1 MKKYKLVG
9 LTGTTGAGKSTVCG
23 VLESEGFCVI
33 NADSLAREIMTDEVV
48 LAGIVRFFGD
58 DVIRGGE
65 LDRAALAER
74 AFSSPEKTAL
84 LNRLTHPYI
93 TERLLRRL
101 ERLTAAG
108 QRLIVLDAPQLFES
122 RLNLICDVIVAVV
135 ADSGERASRIKA
147 RDGLT
152 DAQADARIS
161 AQLSDDFFRA
171 NSDLVIENQSS
182 PEALI
187 EKARAAASR
196 LRAS

>member
-1 MKKYKLVG
+1 M
-9 LTGTTGAGKSTVCG
+9 
-23 VLESEGFCVI
+23 I

-48 LAGIVRFFGD
+48 LAGIARFFGD

-65 LDRAALAER
+65 LDRAVLAER